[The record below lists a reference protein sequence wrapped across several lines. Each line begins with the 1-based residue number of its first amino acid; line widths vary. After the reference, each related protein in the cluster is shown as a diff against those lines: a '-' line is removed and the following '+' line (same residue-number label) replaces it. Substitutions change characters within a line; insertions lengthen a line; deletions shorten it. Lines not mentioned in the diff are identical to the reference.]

1 MKRLLVLPAVLLLA
15 PAAARA
21 DEQDDLLARQL
32 AAVVRDPRL
41 RQAQRIEAAR
51 TLGRI
56 GYQAGAAVPDLMQQL
71 AILRGPEHELL
82 QEAVIDA
89 LGRIG
94 SPARQ
99 ALPAMARA
107 AGRSVDIDLS
117 IKRAKEQILA
127 ASDSQDVGALTKQ
140 LQSRDASVRLR
151 AVRALR
157 DLGAAARF
165 ALPDLQA
172 ALNDPDPEVRRAAVN
187 AVQSVQPADAPP
199 SELVV
204 RSIALDLTSPDAG
217 IRLLAIRTLG
227 RYGRRAG
234 IVAESVQ
241 GLLADPDPDVRR
253 AAAEALTRITPP

>member
-1 MKRLLVLPAVLLLA
+1 MKRLLVLSAVLLNA
-15 PAAARA
+15 PAARA

-32 AAVVRDPRL
+32 SAIVRDPRL

-56 GYQAGAAVPDLMQQL
+56 GYQAGAAVPDLMAQL
-71 AILRGPEHELL
+71 TILRGPEHELL

-99 ALPAMARA
+99 SLPAMARA

-127 ASDSQDVGALTKQ
+127 ASDSQDVAALTKQ

-157 DLGAAARF
+157 DLGPAARF

-187 AVQSVQPADAPP
+187 AVQTVQPDAPP

-204 RSIALDLTSPDAG
+204 RSVALDLTSPDAG
-217 IRLLAIRTLG
+217 IRLLAVRTLG
-227 RYGRRAG
+227 RFGRRAG
-234 IVAESVQ
+234 IVAESLSP
-241 GLLADPDPDVRR
+241 LLADSDPDVRR
-253 AAAEALTRITPP
+253 AAAEALARITPQ